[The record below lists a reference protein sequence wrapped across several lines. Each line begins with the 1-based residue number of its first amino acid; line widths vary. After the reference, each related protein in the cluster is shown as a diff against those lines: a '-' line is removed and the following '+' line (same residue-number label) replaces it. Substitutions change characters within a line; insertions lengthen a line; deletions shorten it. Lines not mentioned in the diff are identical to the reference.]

1 MTSPTVPVVIVGAGP
16 SGLTAATLLAQYGI
30 ESLVLERWKGVY
42 PQPRAVHLDG
52 EIRRIVELL
61 GIGRGFDAITRP
73 APGLRL
79 VDPRHR
85 VLAQFDRD
93 PAGGRNGFPEANL
106 FDQPELEALLRAN
119 LALHPA
125 VSLRGG
131 VEVTGL
137 TVEKDCIRVDFED
150 RATGASESV
159 RARYVLGCDGA
170 NSLVRTAIGARMQD
184 LRFEQRWLVVDLAT
198 TVDPGHWGGVHQV
211 CDPHRAATYMRIGKT
226 RHRWEFRLRPG
237 ESADD
242 YRDLA
247 RLWPLLAPWLAD
259 VDREGLELVRVAEY
273 TFRAQ
278 LADRWRAGRVFLL
291 GDAAHLT
298 PPFIGQGM
306 GAGVRDA
313 ANLSWKLAGV
323 LRGELPEPVLA
334 TYETERKPHAH
345 MMIRLAKLMGST
357 MTEGGE
363 LGNRLR
369 GLLAPRLHRLPG
381 LTRTIISGESP
392 PLHRSALV
400 TAPPLR
406 RGLAG
411 RLVPNERMADG
422 HRVDDLIAGRYAI
435 ITTSAPSPVQAATVE
450 QRGGV
455 VLRAVPG
462 TALHRWL
469 RGGRAD
475 AVLVRP
481 DGTVQTCGR
490 TLSDLYSSL
499 PSFAPSARPAQTGSP
514 TPKAAERVEPI
525 SRPPSSGG
533 IVQADA
539 LTVSDS

>member
-1 MTSPTVPVVIVGAGP
+1 MTSPTIPVVIVGAGP

-30 ESLVLERWKGVY
+30 ESLVLERWDGVY

-52 EIRRIVELL
+52 EIRRIVERL
-61 GIGRGFDAITRP
+61 GIGAGFDAITRP
-73 APGLRL
+73 ALGLRL

-119 LALHPA
+119 LASYPA

-131 VEVTGL
+131 VEATGL
-137 TVEKDCIRVDFED
+137 TVEKDCVRVDFED
-150 RATGASESV
+150 RTTGIAESV

-170 NSLVRTAIGARMQD
+170 NSPVRTAIGARMRD

-198 TVDPGHWGGVHQV
+198 TIDPGHWGGVHQV
-211 CDPHRAATYMRIGKT
+211 CDPNRAATYMRIGTT
-226 RHRWEFRLRPG
+226 RHRWEFRLRPS

-247 RLWPLLAPWLAD
+247 HLWPLLTPWLSDA
-259 VDREGLELVRVAEY
+259 DREGLELVRVAEY

-278 LADRWRAGRVFLL
+278 LADHWRAGRVFLL

-306 GAGVRDA
+306 GAGLRDA

-323 LRGELPEPVLA
+323 LRGELPESVLG

-345 MMIRLAKLMGST
+345 TMIRLAKLTGLT

-369 GLLAPRLHRLPG
+369 SLLAPRLHRLPG

-400 TAPPLR
+400 AAPPLR

-411 RLVPNERMADG
+411 RLVPNERLAG
-422 HRVDDLIAGRYAI
+422 GRLDDVIAGRYAV
-435 ITTSAPSPVQAATVE
+435 ITTSVPSPAETAPIE

-455 VLRAVPG
+455 VLHATPG

-469 RGGRAD
+469 RAGRTD

-490 TLSDLYSSL
+490 TLSDLQPSL
-499 PSFAPSARPAQTGSP
+499 PSFAPSTRPAQTGTP
-514 TPKAAERVEPI
+514 TPKAT
-525 SRPPSSGG
+525 
-533 IVQADA
+533 D
-539 LTVSDS
+539 